1 MPPNEPD
8 LRAIADR
15 MIALIHCVYA
25 KAASDEEFAGQIR
38 AILLTDE
45 LSAFLQ
51 PRKRKK
57 PMREVFDPVAFRSR
71 NDADR
76 LRGELAAMPL
86 PDLIEIT
93 RKHRCMS
100 TKLVKLAEPDALI
113 SSILG
118 FAERK
123 LNQGSVFLRSQQTVK
138 VRGDEGTG
146 QEKPSVPGRTAIND
160 SKTES
165 IAD

>member
-8 LRAIADR
+8 LRSVAER
-15 MIALIHCVYA
+15 MTALIHCVYA
-25 KAASDEEFAGQIR
+25 KAASDEEFAGQLK
-38 AILLTDE
+38 AILFTDE

-51 PRKRKK
+51 HSKRKK
-57 PMREVFDPVAFRSR
+57 PMREVFDPVAFRTR

-76 LRGELAAMPL
+76 LRGELAAMSL

-93 RKHRCMS
+93 RKHRCMNA
-100 TKLVKLAEPDALI
+100 KLVKLAEPDALI

-123 LNQGSVFLRSQQTVK
+123 LNQGSVFLRSQPTAK
-138 VRGDEGTG
+138 VRGDEGNG
-146 QEKPSVPGRTAIND
+146 QGKPSVPGRTTIND
-160 SKTES
+160 PKTES